1 MSTVGDNHSC
11 LSWMFP
17 ASRKTEDIDRLL
29 RRTIPACDPNAPG
42 KMISFL
48 GPEIPALFATAVEC
62 ATFRSF
68 NAKDAPPIAEWYANH
83 LKYYKRWK
91 REDVAQKIIQC
102 IQEFLDKFPDAVS
115 DGACSRRSTGILA
128 PADDADEVEVED
140 ASTMP
145 P

>member
-1 MSTVGDNHSC
+1 MYKPFSDPGNYFAEDPKDLAEGEVRNRFLNPFFAYVLYMSTVGDNHSC

-62 ATFRSF
+62 AAFRSF
-68 NAKDAPPIAEWYANH
+68 NAKDAPPIEIGRAH
-83 LKYYKRWK
+83 
-91 REDVAQKIIQC
+91 V
-102 IQEFLDKFPDAVS
+102 
-115 DGACSRRSTGILA
+115 
-128 PADDADEVEVED
+128 
-140 ASTMP
+140 
-145 P
+145 